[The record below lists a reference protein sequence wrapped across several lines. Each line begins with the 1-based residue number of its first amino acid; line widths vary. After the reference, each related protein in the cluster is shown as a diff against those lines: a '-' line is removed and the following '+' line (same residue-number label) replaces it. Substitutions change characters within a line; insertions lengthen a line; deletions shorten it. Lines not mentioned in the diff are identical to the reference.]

1 MSLLSCNLTSEG
13 ITRSAVVDANSC
25 IGSVKPLGGIKYSS
39 SHIGY
44 EIFFGD
50 MKYSSSHIEEA
61 IKGSFVDGRG
71 IATCSASY
79 SSAFVDFPFSSSF
92 WIAKCE
98 EVPREAGFLFI
109 TTLMLNNFGRER
121 LNEN

>member
-13 ITRSAVVDANSC
+13 TTRNAIVYANSC
-25 IGSVKPLGGIKYSS
+25 IGNVKRFGGK
-39 SHIGY
+39 
-44 EIFFGD
+44 F
-50 MKYSSSHIEEA
+50 SSSHIEGDF
-61 IKGSFVDGRG
+61 KVLDSFVDGRG
-71 IATCSASY
+71 VAACSASY

>member
-13 ITRSAVVDANSC
+13 TTRNAVVYANSC
-25 IGSVKPLGGIKYSS
+25 IGYVKRLGGIKYSS

-50 MKYSSSHIEEA
+50 MKYSSSHIEGA
-61 IKGSFVDGRG
+61 IKVLDSFVDGRG
-71 IATCSASY
+71 IAACSASY
-79 SSAFVDFPFSSSF
+79 SSAFVDFPFSSSL

-109 TTLMLNNFGRER
+109 TALMLNNFG
-121 LNEN
+121 